1 VRETVAVVECDR
13 RFASE
18 DFPLRFKNPAKDK
31 ADFPYGKE
39 RYYESCCNSTVLSHT
54 FKMLM

>member
-1 VRETVAVVECDR
+1 MRARVAQSRCLSRRVRETVAVVECDR

-31 ADFPYGKE
+31 ADFPIWKRE
-39 RYYESCCNSTVLSHT
+39 VL
-54 FKMLM
+54 